1 MRYNDATGDFSGSWP
16 ESNAQRERRRR
27 VWWRVRRFVSVLV
40 LGGSVLVLAALAVRF
55 RWDKP
60 VCQGGQTAV
69 CWLRGASARV
79 GEWFATKKNS
89 TELEGNIDSLIA
101 EVREPDDS
109 GEYEERY
116 QVYVSD
122 LDESV
127 NSRKSKREIA
137 RIREK
142 DRGQAVGTLRRL
154 QAIVLDSKS
163 LPEKGGTAF
172 DLQKL
177 NALSE
182 RLEDYKAYRH
192 ELATGRS
199 GTSGASSESFS
210 VKVEWLMRDSGGVVF
225 LVFLAVCAVCYI
237 KAYPLVTTGRMTVY
251 ADWQDF
257 GASVVWALLLP
268 FGYGALVADDLCWI
282 WRFVGLASLAGGAW
296 SAWQMV
302 ARAFRYNT
310 TRRLGWIALGAR
322 LAVALLALF
331 AVAKLS
337 EKLQAYKRRELGVI
351 RGVLIPLAV
360 FTAVFNWLI
369 RPMIGSERWR
379 W

>member
-1 MRYNDATGDFSGSWP
+1 MRYDDATGDFSGNWP
-16 ESNAQRERRRR
+16 ESNVQRERRRR
-27 VWWRVRRFVSVLV
+27 FRRRVRRFVSVLV

-69 CWLRGASARV
+69 CWLRDASARV
-79 GEWFATKKNS
+79 GEWIAAKKDATD
-89 TELEGNIDSLIA
+89 LEGNIDSLIA
-101 EVREPDDS
+101 KIREPDDS
-109 GEYEERY
+109 EEYEARY
-116 QVYVSD
+116 QAFVSD
-122 LDESV
+122 LDEAV
-127 NSRKSKREIA
+127 NSRKSKKEIA

-142 DRGQAVGTLRRL
+142 DHGQAVGTLRRL

-163 LPEKGGTAF
+163 LPEKGGTAS

-177 NALSE
+177 KALSE
-182 RLEDYKAYRH
+182 RLEDYRAYRH

-199 GTSGASSESFS
+199 ASSGASGESFS
-210 VKVEWLMRDSGGVVF
+210 EKVEWLTRDSGGVVF
-225 LVFLAVCAVCYI
+225 LVFLGVCAVCYI

-257 GASVVWALLLP
+257 CASLVWALLLP
-268 FGYGALVADDLCWI
+268 FGYGALVGDGLSWI
-282 WRFVGLASLAGGAW
+282 WRLLGLALLVGGVW

-302 ARAFRYNT
+302 ARAFRYNS

-322 LAVALLALF
+322 LAVALLTLF

-360 FTAVFNWLI
+360 FAAVFNWLI
-369 RPMIGSERWR
+369 RPMIQTERR
-379 W
+379 

>member
-1 MRYNDATGDFSGSWP
+1 MRYDDATGDFSGNWP

-27 VWWRVRRFVSVLV
+27 FRRRVRHFVSLLV
-40 LGGSVLVLAALAVRF
+40 LWGAVLILAALAVRF

-60 VCQGGQTAV
+60 VRQGGQTAV
-69 CWLRGASARV
+69 CWLCDASARV
-79 GEWFATKKNS
+79 GEWIATKKDA
-89 TELEGNIDSLIA
+89 TDLEGNIDSLIA
-101 EVREPDDS
+101 KVREPGGGVS
-109 GEYEERY
+109 YEACY
-116 QVYVSD
+116 QDYVSN
-122 LDESV
+122 LDDAV
-127 NSRKSKREIA
+127 NSQKSKKEIA

-142 DRGQAVGTLRRL
+142 DHGQAVGTLRRL

-199 GTSGASSESFS
+199 GTSGASGESFS
-210 VKVEWLMRDSGGVVF
+210 EKVGWLTRDSGGVVF

-268 FGYGALVADDLCWI
+268 FGYGALVGDDLSWI
-282 WRFVGLASLAGGAW
+282 WRLVGLVSLAGGAW

-302 ARAFRYNT
+302 ARAFRYNS

-322 LAVALLALF
+322 LAVALLTLF

-337 EKLQAYKRRELGVI
+337 EKLQAYKRHELGFI
-351 RGVLIPLAV
+351 RGVLIPLAIFGLV
-360 FTAVFNWLI
+360 FRYGI
-369 RPMIGSERWR
+369 RPMIGRR
-379 W
+379 R